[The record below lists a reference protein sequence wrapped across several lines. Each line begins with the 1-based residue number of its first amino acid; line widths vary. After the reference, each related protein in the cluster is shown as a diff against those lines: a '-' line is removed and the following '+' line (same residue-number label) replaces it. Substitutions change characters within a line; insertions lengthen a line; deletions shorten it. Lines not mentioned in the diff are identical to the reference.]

1 MAYKLNQKIKTHI
14 ADMATRNKHKAAFDK
29 AFVAFKE
36 DAYQQLYKKYQNELF
51 EGVSP
56 VVLETCDKTDRIDL
70 CSDRIDVSAISTA
83 MQLHSDKLEQFG
95 IGRYV
100 YGKSYAFYANDLS
113 DKTALKKLMTTVRL
127 IIQFR
132 SDLLSAMAH
141 FKSGEKMVSALPWT
155 DKFYP
160 EEDKTPTCN
169 IVPVSVIEKA
179 NSLMGIKANPSN

>member
-1 MAYKLNQKIKTHI
+1 MMAYKLNQKIKNHI

-29 AFVAFKE
+29 VFAAFKE

-51 EGVSP
+51 EGVDP
-56 VVLETCDKTDRIDL
+56 IVLKACDKTDQIDL
-70 CSDRIDVSAISTA
+70 YNDRIDVSAISTA
-83 MQLHSDKLEQFG
+83 MQLRSGELARFG
-95 IGRYV
+95 IDHHV
-100 YGKSYAFYANDLS
+100 YGKSYACYASDLS
-113 DKTALKKLMTTVRL
+113 DKAALKKLMATVKT
-127 IIQFR
+127 ITQFR

-179 NSLMGIKANPSN
+179 NSLMGINPK